1 MPDGA
6 LLSVTPKAAAKVT
19 QMLEKQ
25 GKAGGAL
32 RVKVIGGGCSGLQY
46 KLDLEPAPSADDTV
60 VESSGVRVLVD
71 PSSALYI
78 FNSQVDYVE
87 SFKFSGFKINNPNA
101 VAECSCGQSFTV

>member
-1 MPDGA
+1 MPD
-6 LLSVTPKAAAKVT
+6 LLTVTPKAAAKVT

-46 KLDLEPAPSADDTV
+46 KLDLEPAAAADDTV
-60 VESSGVRVLVD
+60 VESAGVRVLVD

-78 FNSQVDYVE
+78 LNSQVDYVE